1 MSKFNLIMPKLGESV
16 REATITKWFV
26 KEGDSIEEDDP
37 ILEIATDKV
46 DSEIPSPVEGVI
58 EKILFEQ
65 DALVPVGEVI
75 AYINTGGS
83 NADSEQTEQT
93 EEAEKTEE
101 KQEIATSETKYEG
114 SRFYSPLVKS
124 IAKAENV
131 SIEELESIEG
141 SGTNNRVNKA
151 DILAFVENRKNSATT
166 SQATTK
172 ASEQLSQT
180 TVKHE
185 ITKINVSVGAEDEIV
200 EMDRMRRLIADHMV
214 ASKHTAPHVTSMVE
228 VDVSNAVEWRNKN
241 KDQFFAREKEK
252 ITFLPIFIEAIAKAL
267 RDFPGV
273 NASVDGYNVI
283 LRKNINI
290 GVAVALDSGNLIV
303 PVIKNA
309 DEKNLVGLAKSVN
322 DLANRSR
329 NNKLQPD
336 EIQGSTITITNLGGF
351 GNITGTPIINQP
363 NVAILAV
370 GAITKKPAVIETP
383 QGDTI
388 GIRHKMTMA
397 LSYDH
402 RVVDGALGGMYLK
415 RVSDYLENFSEEDLA

>member
-1 MSKFNLIMPKLGESV
+1 MPKLGESI

-26 KEGDSIEEDDP
+26 KEGDRIEEDDP

-46 DSEIPSPVEGVI
+46 DSEIPSPVEGII
-58 EKILFEQ
+58 EKVLFEQ
-65 DALVPVGEVI
+65 DALVPVGEII
-75 AYINTGGS
+75 AYINTGAGDES
-83 NADSEQTEQT
+83 NEQTEQT
-93 EEAEKTEE
+93 PQTSTTNEE
-101 KQEIATSETKYEG
+101 QELPKNETKYEG

-124 IAKAENV
+124 IAQKENV

-141 SGTNNRVNKA
+141 SGANNRVNKA
-151 DILAFVENRKNSATT
+151 DILAFVENRNNKVSATKNS
-166 SQATTK
+166 TK
-172 ASEQLSQT
+172 DTDNKLKNTEQQ
-180 TVKHE
+180 E
-185 ITKINVSVGAEDEIV
+185 IKKINVSVGAEDEIV

-241 KDQFFAREKEK
+241 KEQFFAREKEK

-309 DEKNLVGLAKSVN
+309 DRLNLLGITKEMNRLIN
-322 DLANRSR
+322 DAR
-329 NNKLQPD
+329 NNKLSPD
-336 EIQGSTITITNLGGF
+336 DVSGGSFSVSNF
-351 GNITGTPIINQP
+351 GSFRNVMGTPIINQP
-363 NVAILAV
+363 EVAIM
-370 GAITKKPAVIETP
+370 AIGTIEKKPAVVETAV
-383 QGDTI
+383 GDI
-388 GIRHKMTMA
+388 IAVRHKMF
-397 LSYDH
+397 LSLTYDH
-402 RVVDGALGGMYLK
+402 RVVDGALGGAFLRK
-415 RVSDYLENFSEEDLA
+415 VGDYIEDFDINTSI